1 MPQIHFNGKTYND
14 LAEMPATERQAYEQ
28 LTALFKDEN
37 QDGIPDMFQGDIIG
51 NLLNAAATKVMVDGK
66 QVSGLG
72 EMSPEQRAKFQKGMA
87 KLKELGIIS
96 QVPDLSSESQ
106 AASWEN
112 ADIRPSQPIIPTR
125 SAIQED
131 TGGRMNVLVALLVAL
146 VVCVAGVAVFL
157 ILMQGG

>member
-1 MPQIHFNGKTYND
+1 
-14 LAEMPATERQAYEQ
+14 
-28 LTALFKDEN
+28 
-37 QDGIPDMFQGDIIG
+37 
-51 NLLNAAATKVMVDGK
+51 
-66 QVSGLG
+66 
-72 EMSPEQRAKFQKGMA
+72 MA

-106 AASWEN
+106 AASLEN

-125 SAIQED
+125 SAIEED

>member
-146 VVCVAGVAVFL
+146 VVCGAGVAVFL

>member
-28 LTALFKDEN
+28 LTAIFKDEN

-51 NLLNAAATKVMVDGK
+51 NLLKAAATKVIVDGK

-72 EMSPEQRAKFQKGMA
+72 EMSQEQRAKFQKGMA

-125 SAIQED
+125 SAIEED

>member
-125 SAIQED
+125 SAIEED
-131 TGGRMNVLVALLVAL
+131 TGGRVNVLVALLAAL
-146 VVCVAGVAVFL
+146 VVCGAGVVIFF
-157 ILMQGG
+157 ILGQGQ